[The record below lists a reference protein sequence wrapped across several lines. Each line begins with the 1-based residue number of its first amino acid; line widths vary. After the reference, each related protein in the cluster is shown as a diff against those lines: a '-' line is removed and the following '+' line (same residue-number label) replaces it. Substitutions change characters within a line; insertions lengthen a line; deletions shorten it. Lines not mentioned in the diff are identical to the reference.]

1 MPHFLPDTL
10 PDTLARLVNP
20 GRKKVVAIT
29 GSGGKTTLLWYLA
42 QVARQQRVLVSTTT
56 KLFYPPPTAHDFF
69 LSELEA
75 SALPLARAGITLGVV
90 PGSFSLTNTDIARA
104 FSAPPETAIKL
115 LPLSTQSLQRLLP
128 LYDHVFIE
136 CDGSRMR
143 PLKGWAGHEPPVPP
157 ITDVTVGVLPL
168 WCVGKRLT
176 EGLVHRPD
184 QFCAISGAT
193 MGERLSADHVT
204 NLICH
209 PQGMFRHAVGER
221 VVFFSQS
228 DALAPIEVLRLARDI
243 AERVLPQT
251 LPPIPEIRMVAGSAR
266 TGTGAAL

>member
-1 MPHFLPDTL
+1 MPHLLHDTL

-20 GRKKVVAIT
+20 ERKKVVAII

-42 QVARQQRVLVSTTT
+42 QVARQHRVLVSTTT
-56 KLFYPPPTAHDFF
+56 KLFYPPASAHDFF
-69 LSELEA
+69 LTDLEA
-75 SALPLARAGITLGVV
+75 SALPLARIGITLGVV
-90 PGSFSLTNTDIARA
+90 PGSFSLTHTDIARA

-115 LPLSTQSLQRLLP
+115 LPLSVPSMHRLLP

-143 PLKGWAGHEPPVPP
+143 SLKGWAGHEPPVPP
-157 ITDVTVGVLPL
+157 YTNVTVGVLPL

-193 MGERLSADHVT
+193 MGEKLTADHVA

-209 PQGMFRHAVGER
+209 PQGMFRNAVGER

-228 DALAPIEVLRLARDI
+228 DALIHTEVLHLARDI
-243 AERVLPQT
+243 AERVLPKT
-251 LPPIPEIRMVAGSAR
+251 LSTIPEIRMVAGSAR
-266 TGTGAAL
+266 TGTGVAL